1 MLVSCVALYMIL
13 SAERSVAGT
22 TSAPALMEDMG
33 FSAAFNVQLHVPAL
47 KEADVRTVLTAQK
60 AFSSTDVSSVLSLQ
74 CHAPLKALLSSARI
88 AHGRVINVYG

>member
-60 AFSSTDVSSVLSLQ
+60 AFSSTDVSYALSLQ
-74 CHAPLKALLSSARI
+74 CQADSQGFAVFPQYRSGH
-88 AHGRVINVYG
+88 VIIVYG